1 MRNTHI
7 DRYDHLD
14 RAVVAIGNDY
24 PPGELLP
31 PHAHRRA
38 QLLYGATGV
47 MHVVTRD
54 GNWVVPPQRAVWIP
68 AGVTHQVRM
77 LGVSTRSAYIEPGA
91 ARAGRGACEV
101 IDVSP
106 LLRQLLF
113 EAVDMPAEYDRTGR
127 DGALAALL
135 LHEVERASVLP
146 LHIPLPRDKR
156 LAPLCRA
163 FVAAP
168 DASVSPQAWAD
179 RLHMSL
185 RTFSRY
191 FRQQTGMAFS
201 EWRQRACVVLA
212 LARLAA
218 GVPVTTIALDFGY
231 QSPAAFSTM
240 FKRVLGRPPTE
251 YLRQDQGRPAVGDPG

>member
-1 MRNTHI
+1 MRNSHI
-7 DRYDHLD
+7 DQYDRLD

-24 PPGELLP
+24 PPGTLLP
-31 PHAHRRA
+31 PHSHRRA

-47 MHVVTRD
+47 MHVVTGD

-77 LGVSTRSAYIEPGA
+77 LDVSTRSAYIEPGA
-91 ARAGRGACEV
+91 ARAQSHACEV
-101 IDVSP
+101 IEVSA
-106 LLRQLLF
+106 LLRQLLL
-113 EAVDMPAEYDRTGR
+113 EAVDMPAAYDRQGR

-135 LHEVERASVLP
+135 LHEVERAPVLP
-146 LHIPLPRDKR
+146 LHIPLPPDKR

-163 FVAAP
+163 FIATP
-168 DASVSPQAWAD
+168 DARLPPQAWAD

-218 GVPVTTIALDFGY
+218 GTPVTAIALDFGY

-240 FKRVLGRPPTE
+240 FRRVLGKPPME
-251 YLRQDQGRPAVGDPG
+251 YLRQAMA

>member
-7 DRYDHLD
+7 DHYDSLD

-24 PPGELLP
+24 PPGTLLP
-31 PHAHRRA
+31 AHSHRRA

-47 MHVVTRD
+47 MQVTTRD

-77 LGVSTRSAYIEPGA
+77 LDVSTRSAYLEPGA
-91 ARAGRGACEV
+91 ARAQRTACEV
-101 IDVSP
+101 IEVSP
-106 LLRQLLF
+106 LLRQLLLD
-113 EAVDMPAEYDRTGR
+113 AVEMPAAYELAGR

-135 LHEVERASVLP
+135 VHEVDRACVLP
-146 LHIPLPRDKR
+146 LHIPVPRDKR

-163 FVAAP
+163 FIAAP
-168 DASVSPQAWAD
+168 DARQPPHAWAG
-179 RLHMSL
+179 RLHMSA

-191 FRQQTGMAFS
+191 FHQQTGMSFS
-201 EWRQRACVVLA
+201 EWRQRACVVQA

-218 GVPVTTIALDFGY
+218 GVAVTAIALDFGY

-240 FKRVLGRPPTE
+240 FRRVLGRSPTE
-251 YLRQDQGRPAVGDPG
+251 FLRQG

>member
-7 DRYDHLD
+7 DRYDALD
-14 RAVVAIGNDY
+14 RALVAIGNDY
-24 PPGELLP
+24 PPGHLLP
-31 PHAHRRA
+31 AHAHRRA

-91 ARAGRGACEV
+91 ARLRSTACEV
-101 IDVSP
+101 IEVSP
-106 LLRQLLF
+106 LLRQLLMD
-113 EAVDMPAEYDRTGR
+113 AVEMPAEYELAGR
-127 DGALAALL
+127 DGALANLL
-135 LHEVERASVLP
+135 LHEVARAPVLP
-146 LHIPLPRDKR
+146 LHIPLPRDRR

-163 FVAAP
+163 FIAAP
-168 DASVSPQAWAD
+168 DARVPPQAWAD

-191 FRQQTGMAFS
+191 FHQQTGMAFS
-201 EWRQRACVVLA
+201 AWRQRACVVLA

-218 GVPVTTIALDFGY
+218 GSSVTAIALDFGY

-240 FKRVLGRPPTE
+240 FRRVLGRPPTA
-251 YLRQDQGRPAVGDPG
+251 YLHQD